1 MRYNLEKGARM
12 LMPYEMDD
20 LVDEARAK
28 WFYVSARV
36 AQGDMDGKEDLKK
49 LQALENEAIDGYTSE
64 GRDCDSIMSDI
75 IAIGEKYKNKPY
87 LPLQK
92 TENLTSNRMSKVA

>member
-1 MRYNLEKGARM
+1 M

-20 LVDEARAK
+20 LVDEARSA

-36 AQGDMDGKEDLKK
+36 ADSGSKDLKR
-49 LQALENEAIDGYTSE
+49 LQALESEAIDGYTSE
-64 GRDCDSIMSDI
+64 GRDYVSIMNDI
-75 IAIGEKYKNKPY
+75 VEIEEKYKYKPY

-92 TENLTSNRMSKVA
+92 TEKLTSKRMSKVV